1 MSLEDKIG
9 QTFMADIRFDHKKVD
24 TKESTHNELYIRI
37 FEKQNTLNPNE
48 KSVFQLFENLR
59 M

>member
-24 TKESTHNELYIRI
+24 TKELTHNELYIRI
-37 FEKQNTLNPNE
+37 FEKQNTLNPKE

>member
-9 QTFMADIRFDHKKVD
+9 QMFVADIRFDHKKGD
-24 TKESTHNELYIRI
+24 AKKLKHNEVYIRI

-48 KSVFQLFENLR
+48 KFVFQRFKNLR

>member
-1 MSLEDKIG
+1 
-9 QTFMADIRFDHKKVD
+9 MADIRFDHKKVD
-24 TKESTHNELYIRI
+24 TKELTHNELYIRI